1 MILTAVAFASGGI
14 VPGPAPARESE
25 LSWTIFITPEGFVGN
40 ARKIQTR
47 AIESWLLL
55 KPKPSVVLAGVGVGY
70 EEVARKYNLQVVPGL
85 DLNFVQMPL
94 AGSLVDLAMHTP
106 GADVSVIVNSD
117 ILLTQSFVA
126 ALLAADAEFDAWFL
140 TGARIDLHGLPAE
153 FKPTH
158 ASFSD
163 EAFTRYASNS
173 GVLHTA
179 GGTDY
184 FAWNNKRTASGVIPL
199 TATHMPPFIRG
210 KSKFDNWFVH
220 EVIEGGHREVIDG
233 TAAVVVV
240 HINHAY
246 KSAAPS
252 GATVNANEV
261 KKGST
266 FWQSGKLGNWQIFH
280 NIHLAIAEGTYQNQ
294 DGTTLHAPWKLAS
307 CTGGGQVYPC
317 LQKRLRPGAC
327 PCEYSPFAMETQTDP
342 TVIYAMTAEGHKKG
356 LLKCGA
362 LSRDDST
369 AYDIVSSPSK
379 GQAPVFG
386 LPFTLEMLL
395 PMVARNN
402 HVVLTGV
409 SYNYRFMLMNFV
421 CNLRRLGVY
430 DTLIV
435 AAWDEEMY
443 QFCFKMGLPVF
454 LYETDV
460 FGKINMKVDMAYGS
474 QAFRK
479 VTKLKSQVVLAILKK
494 GYDVTWTDTDIA
506 WLQNPIPLMANM
518 ESDFVVQSNAP
529 SKEAVAN
536 GPLRINS
543 GFYRVRSTP
552 KTIVAMEQIV
562 LHAAAS
568 PLTEQPSFY
577 MVLCGGKEGNFKR
590 GDSECLYPGPGGVL
604 LQDVAAPTEGCVAQV
619 NNCHNCSSDG
629 STCTLCKNG
638 AFLHQGNC
646 IAACPAGAT
655 PTGKGNFDRRC
666 VVEPP
671 LLVEYLSR
679 DLYPAGAY
687 NALWEDANVRNSA
700 TLVILHNN
708 WIKGMQ
714 NKIQRL
720 MDKRLWYYDREKRIC
735 SYAPE
740 PTFVLDW
747 TIEAD

>member
-1 MILTAVAFASGGI
+1 M
-14 VPGPAPARESE
+14 
-25 LSWTIFITPEGFVGN
+25 
-40 ARKIQTR
+40 
-47 AIESWLLL
+47 
-55 KPKPSVVLAGVGVGY
+55 
-70 EEVARKYNLQVVPGL
+70 PGL

-106 GADVSVIVNSD
+106 GAAVSVIVNSD

-140 TGARIDLHGLPAE
+140 TGARIDLHSLPDVYL
-153 FKPTH
+153 PTH

-163 EAFTRYASNS
+163 GAFTRYAINS
-173 GVLHTA
+173 GTLHTA

-184 FAWNNKRTASGVIPL
+184 FAWNNKRRSSAASGAPAGGSRHQRTAPDVLPL
-199 TATHMPPFIRG
+199 TSTHMPPFIRG

-220 EVIEGGHREVIDG
+220 EVIESGHREVIDG
-233 TAAVVVV
+233 TEAVVVV
-240 HINHAY
+240 HINHDY
-246 KSAAPS
+246 QSAGPA
-252 GATVNANEV
+252 GATVKANEV

-280 NIHLAIAEGTYQNQ
+280 NVHLAINEGTYQNQ
-294 DGTTLHAPWKLAS
+294 DGTTHHAPWKLAS
-307 CTGGGQVYPC
+307 CTGGGEAYQC
-317 LQKRLRPGAC
+317 LQKRLRPGTC
-327 PCEYSPFAMETQTDP
+327 PCEHSPYAMQTQTDP
-342 TVIYAMTAEGHKKG
+342 TVVYAMTAEGNKKG

-362 LSRDDST
+362 VSKDDSR
-369 AYDIVSSPSK
+369 AYDIVALPSK

-421 CNLRRLGVY
+421 CNLRRLGIY
-430 DTLIV
+430 DTLII

-443 QFCFKMGLPVF
+443 RFCFKMGLPVF
-454 LYETDV
+454 LYHTDAT
-460 FGKINMKVDMAYGS
+460 INMKVDMAYGS
-474 QAFRK
+474 QGFRK
-479 VTKLKSQVVLAILKK
+479 VTKLKSQVVLAILRM

-506 WLQNPIPLMANM
+506 WLQNPIPLMARM
-518 ESDFVVQSNAP
+518 KSDFVVQSNAP
-529 SKEAVAN
+529 STEPDAN

-543 GFYRVRSTP
+543 GFYRVRSSPET
-552 KTIVAMEQIV
+552 VAAVEQIV

-568 PLTEQPSFY
+568 TLTEQPSFY
-577 MVLCGGKEGNFKR
+577 MVLCGGKEGKYKR
-590 GDSECLYPGPGGVL
+590 GDSECLYPGP
-604 LQDVAAPTEGCVAQV
+604 
-619 NNCHNCSSDG
+619 
-629 STCTLCKNG
+629 
-638 AFLHQGNC
+638 
-646 IAACPAGAT
+646 AGARQ
-655 PTGKGNFDRRC
+655 DA
-666 VVEPP
+666 PP
-671 LLVEYLSR
+671 LLVEYLPR

-687 NALWEDANVRNSA
+687 NALWEDADVRHNRK
-700 TLVILHNN
+700 LVILHNN

-720 MDKRLWYYDREKRIC
+720 IDRRLWYYDREKRIC